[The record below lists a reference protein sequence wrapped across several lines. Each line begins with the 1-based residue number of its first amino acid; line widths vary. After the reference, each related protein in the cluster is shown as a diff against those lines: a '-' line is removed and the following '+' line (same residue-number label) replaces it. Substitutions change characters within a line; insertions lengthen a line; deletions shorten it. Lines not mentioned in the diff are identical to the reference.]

1 MEEESQTSLVHHLR
15 FGLTLPVMLMLV
27 GRRARQRRAGSVVS
41 CRDTGTRSDA
51 LAEMFARRRVVDAPG
66 PVGHFGPQRPVLR
79 AAIPKH
85 EHPVQKAQDHSDGG
99 EIFSQVDRVASHPSV
114 QTVSRA

>member
-1 MEEESQTSLVHHLR
+1 
-15 FGLTLPVMLMLV
+15 
-27 GRRARQRRAGSVVS
+27 
-41 CRDTGTRSDA
+41 
-51 LAEMFARRRVVDAPG
+51 MFARRRVVDAPG

-99 EIFSQVDRVASHPSV
+99 KIFSQADCVASHPSV